1 MAMGDREGGGGGE
14 GEGGGGGEGEK
25 TVKVG
30 QKISLKVNLK
40 SFAPKVCTKSQVVG
54 CQAILCCILD
64 SIGRTIYTY

>member
-1 MAMGDREGGGGGE
+1 MAMGDREGEGGGGGE

-40 SFAPKVCTKSQVVG
+40 SFAPKASSRLPSHFVLHIRQYWKDYIH
-54 CQAILCCILD
+54 IL
-64 SIGRTIYTY
+64 TQ